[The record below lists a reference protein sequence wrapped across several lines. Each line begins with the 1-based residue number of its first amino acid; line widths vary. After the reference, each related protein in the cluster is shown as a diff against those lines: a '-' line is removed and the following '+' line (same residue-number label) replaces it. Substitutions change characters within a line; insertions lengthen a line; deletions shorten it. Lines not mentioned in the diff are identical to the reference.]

1 MWTSGLQTKKLRS
14 RPGYSQCSGAVPGVT
29 IAPVIAVSAAS
40 MKACHLGLVLDDEHD
55 HRGLALHLVAVVG
68 AGPAGQQRV
77 MAVELLP
84 VARRPAGSV
93 ELEQHVEA
101 VRRRGHRQRELDGRV
116 GRDRLELLE
125 REIADAPAPSE
136 RDVLGAQRQTFPA
149 LPPGRRVHTRGAGAP
164 PASNE
169 VLPRESL
176 EDEQPGGDVQ
186 VVDHPPGILDLG
198 LLPAGVGID
207 VRAAR
212 PAVLLQQL
220 EALPRQ
226 HEDAV
231 HLATTPGRD
240 LEAHRPAGLEQLRAA
255 AALRAAAGLGP
266 EAPDELRAQ
275 HEAQLVQGAKGLELT
290 VTYDRFG
297 HLSRARRPDA
307 VALDRLIHQSRL
319 RAPRAPHA
327 RADR

>member
-1 MWTSGLQTKKLRS
+1 MWTSGSQTKKLRS

-77 MAVELLP
+77 MAV
-84 VARRPAGSV
+84 
-93 ELEQHVEA
+93 
-101 VRRRGHRQRELDGRV
+101 
-116 GRDRLELLE
+116 
-125 REIADAPAPSE
+125 APAPSE
-136 RDVLGAQRQTFPA
+136 RVVLGAQGQPFPA
-149 LPPGRRVHTRGAGAP
+149 PPPGRRVHTRGAGAP

-198 LLPAGVGID
+198 LLPTGVGID

-220 EALPRQ
+220 EAMPRQ
-226 HEDAV
+226 HVDAV
-231 HLATTPGRD
+231 LLATTPGRD

-255 AALRAAAGLGP
+255 AALRAAAGLDQKRRTSCVAPNRSRSTQVPVPPRGYLSLLSSVPPPKDIAARSVAAPSSLSP
-266 EAPDELRAQ
+266 EI
-275 HEAQLVQGAKGLELT
+275 
-290 VTYDRFG
+290 
-297 HLSRARRPDA
+297 SIRPEPA
-307 VALDRLIHQSRL
+307 
-319 RAPRAPHA
+319 
-327 RADR
+327 